1 MRKAIAID
9 FDGCLCEWA
18 WPEIGAPHMEV
29 INAAIREKE
38 SGAALILWTC
48 RVGSLLESAVE
59 WCSSYGLE
67 FDAVNANLPERITAY
82 RNDCRKV
89 NADEYWDDHAIRMGA
104 GREYWRNT
112 VLVDAVQTWGAE
124 AQQQMM
130 IEEMSELTKALCKLY
145 RARTEADAEAV
156 IANIREEMAD
166 VQIMLDQMKILFGG
180 IEEQESGKLERLASR
195 LSEAHRRK
203 LDKDAHCRE
212 CICRSCDLFQK
223 DGCLEG
229 ADHYVTK
236 CDHESH
242 TRACP
247 WHPNERGGRA

>member
-1 MRKAIAID
+1 MSGQLRKAIAID

-29 INAAIREKE
+29 INAALREQAN
-38 SGAALILWTC
+38 GTALILWTC
-48 RVGSLLESAVE
+48 RVGSLLENAVE

-104 GREYWRNT
+104 GHEYWRNT
-112 VLVDAVQTWGAE
+112 VLVDAVRTWGAE

-130 IEEMSELTKALCKLY
+130 VEEMSELTKALCKLY
-145 RARTEADAEAV
+145 RAKTEADAEKA
-156 IANIREEMAD
+156 IGDIREEMAD

-180 IEEQESGKLERLASR
+180 IEDQETGKLERLRRR
-195 LSEAHRRK
+195 LEEAHALQNRK
-203 LDKDAHCRE
+203 CCATCKRYEPCQGVCCNGSSPE
-212 CICRSCDLFQK
+212 Y
-223 DGCLEG
+223 G
-229 ADHYVTK
+229 AFMG
-236 CDHESH
+236 ESEVCKEWE
-242 TRACP
+242 AKQ
-247 WHPNERGGRA
+247 E